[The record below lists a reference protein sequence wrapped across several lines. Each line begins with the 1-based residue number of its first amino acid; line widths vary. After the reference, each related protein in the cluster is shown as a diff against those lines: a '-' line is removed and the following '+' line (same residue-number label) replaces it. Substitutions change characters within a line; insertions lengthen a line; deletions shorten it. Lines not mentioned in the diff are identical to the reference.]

1 MAQMVKAVRMILGRE
16 SFGSAPITVKKSSVD
31 DIEINDDTPESNPS
45 LEELD
50 ALEVKLPSLT
60 MIHTVSCYKRLNRVP
75 TLMRILFDNI
85 SVSEMQEVRLAIEYI
100 VIPGG
105 EPVEL
110 LPRRSD
116 IIVRQLELVE
126 SYQLA
131 VENLG
136 THLNPRLQI
145 LPRRSTKKML
155 SPKKAG
161 DDSMGNTVTRLPFLK
176 D

>member
-1 MAQMVKAVRMILGRE
+1 M
-16 SFGSAPITVKKSSVD
+16 
-31 DIEINDDTPESNPS
+31 
-45 LEELD
+45 
-50 ALEVKLPSLT
+50 
-60 MIHTVSCYKRLNRVP
+60 
-75 TLMRILFDNI
+75 
-85 SVSEMQEVRLAIEYI
+85 
-100 VIPGG
+100 
-105 EPVEL
+105 EL

-145 LPRRSTKKML
+145 LPRRSSKKML
-155 SPKKAG
+155 PSSSPKKAA
-161 DDSMGNTVTRLPFLK
+161 DDSVGTTVTRLPFLK